1 MYYLPV
7 FLYTRTKVSPDFR
20 LLGFSRSYQQL
31 RALEVQDRK
40 RKLSHISS
48 SLSSGYVQSYGAL
61 AKKKAGFTDHYSTI
75 FMTHGL
81 SGEQESCNICNQP
94 VRVCCLWPDGDPL
107 AFEV

>member
-1 MYYLPV
+1 
-7 FLYTRTKVSPDFR
+7 
-20 LLGFSRSYQQL
+20 
-31 RALEVQDRK
+31 VQDRK

-107 AFEV
+107 AFDLDVFVRVFREADLGGMFAHFV